1 MTDELIS
8 QIKKIKLV
16 VSDCDGVLTDGGLYY
31 TEDGLEIKRFH
42 VLDGM
47 GFLMLRENGIKTGL
61 ITGESNP
68 LVKNR
73 ANKLKLDYVC
83 LGTKDKLGKLTE
95 ICNEMGIPISEA
107 AYVGDDSFDVPA
119 IESCGFGVVPGDA
132 LDYIRE
138 RADYVT
144 QKGGGRGC
152 FREVADLILRTKGIN
167 PLEGE
172 HR

>member
-47 GFLMLRENGIKTGL
+47 GFLMLKENGIKTGL
-61 ITGESNP
+61 ITGESNT

-73 ANKLKLDYVC
+73 ANKLKLDYVY

-95 ICNEMGIPISEA
+95 ICNEMGISISEA

-132 LDYIRE
+132 LDYVRE

-144 QKGGGRGC
+144 QKGGGHGC
-152 FREVADLILRTKGIN
+152 LREVADLILRIKGIN
-167 PLEGE
+167 LLEGE

>member
-1 MTDELIS
+1 MTNELIS
-8 QIKKIKLV
+8 QILKIKLV

-47 GFLMLRENGIKTGL
+47 GFLMLKENGIKTGL

-73 ANKLKLDYVC
+73 ANKLKLDYIC

-95 ICNEMGIPISEA
+95 ICKEMGISISEA

-132 LDYIRE
+132 LDYVRE

-144 QKGGGRGC
+144 QKGGGHGC
-152 FREVADLILRTKGIN
+152 FREVADLILRIKGIN